1 MHFSKDRCVLR
12 YDFYHDFLFWSTGP
26 SFVIKGSNTNE
37 LNLFHFMLCIIE
49 IKISLFP
56 TCIQHL
62 PLLYFLAH
70 LIAIVKPCSRHW
82 TERQSSLLEKCHLM
96 VLVVQVMCH
105 LWRAQ
110 SFDSCFW
117 VISVYLK
124 QLVLS
129 LRHLSTWADDVL
141 TGTLSPVTSN
151 QEALRSCESCNCQLK
166 EVLGHQK
173 QKYIDSE
180 LVLFKKNSFKC
191 VTIVLIDTVIFFIL
205 PFLHICRDDWETW
218 SC

>member
-151 QEALRSCESCNCQLK
+151 QEALRSCESCNFQLK

-173 QKYIDSE
+173 QKHIDSE
-180 LVLFKKNSFKC
+180 LVLF
-191 VTIVLIDTVIFFIL
+191 
-205 PFLHICRDDWETW
+205 
-218 SC
+218 